1 MLTKILIKRRFKQRY
16 NREVITLLND
26 LRAAAMSQPGYISG
40 ETLMTP
46 DDPLKLVV
54 IGTWQNMESW
64 HQWKK
69 NPRRKELDAMLDI
82 LLEEPA
88 TYEEYVV
95 GVAVH

>member
-1 MLTKILIKRRFKQRY
+1 MLAKIFIKRRFKQRY
-16 NREVITLLND
+16 THEVIALLHD

-40 ETLMTP
+40 ETLTQP
-46 DDPLKLVV
+46 DDPQKLVV

-69 NPRRKELDAMLDI
+69 SPRRKELDTMLDI

-88 TYEEYVV
+88 VYEEYVAGFSV
-95 GVAVH
+95 R